1 MRQGSAQDP
10 AGQRPRVVLTGP
22 HELVL
27 EALEQLLEQSG
38 LDVVGRCARPAD
50 LYRCLTSY
58 APDVAL
64 VDAEL
69 AEDGDLPALIERV
82 RRGLGTGRLVLLAS
96 ELDPAL
102 ARDSLAL
109 EVDGVLLKC
118 ASSCDVVAGLS
129 RILAGDT
136 VFPAGWL
143 AAAHRAGEGGA
154 CTLSERQREVL
165 ELLALGLPNELI
177 AQRLFISKNTVKF
190 HVAAI
195 YARLGVHNRVE
206 AAKALAGGVGKLHAN
221 G

>member
-1 MRQGSAQDP
+1 
-10 AGQRPRVVLTGP
+10 VVLTGP

-206 AAKALAGGVGKLHAN
+206 AAQALAGGVGKLHAN

>member
-1 MRQGSAQDP
+1 MLQRNARDG
-10 AGQRPRVVLTGP
+10 AGRAARAVLTGP

-27 EALEQLLEQSG
+27 EALEHLLEQAG
-38 LDVVGRCARPAD
+38 LDVVCRCARPAD

-69 AEDGDLPALIERV
+69 AEDGELPALVERV

-96 ELDPAL
+96 HVDPAL

-109 EVDGVLLKC
+109 EVDGVILKC
-118 ASSCDVVAGLS
+118 ASSSDVVAGLS

-143 AAAHRAGEGGA
+143 AAAHRAVDGETS
-154 CTLSERQREVL
+154 TLSERQREVL
-165 ELLALGLPNELI
+165 ELLALGLPNEVI
-177 AQRLFISKNTVKF
+177 AERLFISKNTVKF

-195 YARLGVHNRVE
+195 YARLGVHNRVQ
-206 AAKALAGGVGKLHAN
+206 AAHALAGLLDAS
-221 G
+221 

>member
-1 MRQGSAQDP
+1 MRQRIEREAVRRN
-10 AGQRPRVVLTGP
+10 ARVVLAGP

-27 EALEQLLEQSG
+27 EGLERLLEQSG
-38 LDVVGRCARPAD
+38 LDVVARCARTAD
-50 LYRCLTSY
+50 LHRCLVSY
-58 APDVAL
+58 APDVAI
-64 VDAEL
+64 VDAEF
-69 AEDGDLPALIERV
+69 ADDGDVRTLIEGV
-82 RRGLGTGRLVLLAS
+82 RRGLDAVRLVLLARRV
-96 ELDPAL
+96 DPAL

-118 ASSCDVVAGLS
+118 APSCDVVACLS

-143 AAAHRAGEGGA
+143 AAARRADGGEPD
-154 CTLSERQREVL
+154 TLSERQREVL

-177 AQRLFISKNTVKF
+177 AERLFISKNTVKF

-206 AAKALAGGVGKLHAN
+206 AAHALTGLRAVG
-221 G
+221 